1 MESNR
6 KFTLENRRYVIGGAV
21 IVLVLIFIIRL
32 FMLQIVDS
40 DYKAW
45 ADSNAFLKKTLYP
58 SRGMIYDRNG
68 KLLVYNQPAYD
79 VMLIMREVQPFDTLD
94 FCRVLG
100 ITREQFVKR
109 IADIKNRRLNPGYS
123 SYVPQVFMNQLS
135 AQEYGVLQEKLYKF
149 PGFYIQNRT
158 IREYEYPNAAN
169 VLGSIGEVN
178 RKDIERDD
186 YYVQGDY
193 SGRTG
198 VERSYEKV
206 LRGVKG
212 VEILLRDAHGR
223 IKGRYE
229 EGRHD
234 VAPESGKNL
243 TLAIDMELQAYGEKL
258 MQNKLGGIV
267 MIEPATG
274 EVLCMV
280 SSPSFDPSILVG
292 RQRGKNHRMLEKD
305 PNKPL
310 FDRPL
315 MAQYPPGSTFKPTQG
330 LIFLQEGVITPDT
343 RYTCAHGYTFRGGKP
358 ACHGHPSPLDLV
370 AAIATSCNSYFCWG
384 LHDMLDSHRR
394 YPNIQTGFDIWK
406 NHLVSMGYGYTL
418 GIDLPGEKRGYIP
431 NSKVYDKIYRG
442 RWNSSTI
449 ISIAIGQGEILA
461 TPLQIC
467 NLAAT
472 VANRGYFLTPHVVK
486 EIQDTPLD
494 TLYTRKRYPTIDAK
508 YYDVIAEGMRG
519 AVIGGTAGATC
530 RGANIPDVEV
540 CGKTGTAENPHGKD
554 HSVFMGFAPYKDAKV
569 AICVFVENAGFGA
582 TYAVPIGRLMLQ
594 KYLKGEV
601 PESDKAIEEYI
612 MNAIILPNSA
622 L

>member
-1 MESNR
+1 M
-6 KFTLENRRYVIGGAV
+6 KYTLENRRYVISGAV
-21 IVLVLIFIIRL
+21 VFLVLIYVIRL

-58 SRGMIYDRNG
+58 SRGLIYDRNG
-68 KLLVYNQPAYD
+68 KLLVYNQPAYE
-79 VMLIMREVQPFDTLD
+79 VMMIMREVQPFDTLD
-94 FCRVLG
+94 FCQILG
-100 ITREQFVKR
+100 ITKEQFVKR
-109 IADIKNRRLNPGYS
+109 VADIKDRRLNPGYS
-123 SYVPQVFMNQLS
+123 SYVPQLFMNQLS

-158 IREYEYPNAAN
+158 NREYEYPYAAN
-169 VLGSIGEVN
+169 ILGYIGEVN
-178 RKDIERDD
+178 KKDIENDS
-186 YYVQGDY
+186 YYVQGDD
-193 SGRTG
+193 SGRSG

-212 VEILLRDAHGR
+212 EEILLRDAHGR
-223 IKGRYE
+223 IKGKYD
-229 EGRHD
+229 EGKHD
-234 VAPESGKNL
+234 RAPESGKNL

-267 MIEPATG
+267 MIEPETG

-280 SSPSFDPSILVG
+280 SAPSYDPSLLVG
-292 RQRGKNHRMLEKD
+292 RKRGKNHLMLQRD
-305 PNKPL
+305 PSKPL

-315 MAQYPPGSTFKPTQG
+315 MAQYPPGSTFNPTQG
-330 LIFLQEGVITPDT
+330 LIFLQERVITPET

-358 ACHGHPSPLDLV
+358 ACHGHPSPLPLSG
-370 AAIATSCNSYFCWG
+370 ALSTSCNSFFPWG
-384 LHDMLDSHRR
+384 LHDMLDSRVR
-394 YPNIQTGFDIWK
+394 YPSVQQAFDVWK
-406 NHLVSMGYGYTL
+406 DHMVSMGYGYKL

-431 NSKVYDKIYRG
+431 NSKTYDNIYRG

-472 VANRGYFLTPHVVK
+472 VANRGYFITPHVVK

-494 TLYTRKRYPTIDAK
+494 TLYTRRRYPTIDSH
-508 YYDVIAEGMRG
+508 YYEYVAEGMRG
-519 AVIGGTAGATC
+519 AVIGSPYGATC
-530 RGANIPDVEV
+530 RGANLPDIEV

-554 HSVFMGFAPYKDAKV
+554 HSIFMGFAPYHQPKV

-582 TYAVPIGRLMLQ
+582 TYAVPIGRLMIE
-594 KYLKGEV
+594 KYLNREI
-601 PESDKAIEEYI
+601 PEADKMLEETMI
-612 MNAIILPNSA
+612 NTVILPNYA
-622 L
+622 LQQ

>member
-1 MESNR
+1 M
-6 KFTLENRRYVIGGAV
+6 KYTLENRRYVISGAV
-21 IVLVLIFIIRL
+21 VFLVLIYVIRL

-58 SRGMIYDRNG
+58 SRGLIYDRNG
-68 KLLVYNQPAYD
+68 KLLVYNQPAYE
-79 VMLIMREVQPFDTLD
+79 VMMIMREVQPFDTLD
-94 FCRVLG
+94 FCQILG
-100 ITREQFVKR
+100 ITKEQFVKR
-109 IADIKNRRLNPGYS
+109 VADIKDRRLNPGYS
-123 SYVPQVFMNQLS
+123 SYVPQLFMNQLS

-158 IREYEYPNAAN
+158 NREYEYPYAAN
-169 VLGSIGEVN
+169 ILGYIGEVN
-178 RKDIERDD
+178 KKDIENDS
-186 YYVQGDY
+186 YYVQGDD
-193 SGRTG
+193 SGRSG

-212 VEILLRDAHGR
+212 EEILLRDAHGR
-223 IKGRYE
+223 IKGKYD
-229 EGRHD
+229 EGKHD
-234 VAPESGKNL
+234 RAPESGKNL
-243 TLAIDMELQAYGEKL
+243 TLAIDIELQAYGEKL

-267 MIEPATG
+267 MIEPETG

-280 SSPSFDPSILVG
+280 SAPSYDPSLLVG
-292 RQRGKNHRMLEKD
+292 RKRGKNHLMLQRD
-305 PNKPL
+305 PSKPL

-330 LIFLQEGVITPDT
+330 LIFLQEQVITPET

-358 ACHGHPSPLDLV
+358 ACHGHPSPLPLSG
-370 AAIATSCNSYFCWG
+370 ALSTSCNSFFPWG
-384 LHDMLDSHRR
+384 LHDMLDSRVR
-394 YPNIQTGFDIWK
+394 YPSVQQAFDVWK
-406 NHLVSMGYGYTL
+406 DHMVSMGYGYKL

-431 NSKVYDKIYRG
+431 NSKTYDKIYRG

-472 VANRGYFLTPHVVK
+472 VANRGYFITPHVVK

-494 TLYTRKRYPTIDAK
+494 TLYTRRRYPTIDSH
-508 YYDVIAEGMRG
+508 YYEYVAEGMRG
-519 AVIGGTAGATC
+519 AVIGSPYGATC
-530 RGANIPDVEV
+530 RGANLPDIEV

-554 HSVFMGFAPYKDAKV
+554 HSIFMGFAPYHQPKV

-582 TYAVPIGRLMLQ
+582 TYAVPIGRLMIE
-594 KYLKGEV
+594 KYLNREI
-601 PESDKAIEEYI
+601 PEADKMLEETMI
-612 MNAIILPNSA
+612 NTVILPNYA
-622 L
+622 LQQ